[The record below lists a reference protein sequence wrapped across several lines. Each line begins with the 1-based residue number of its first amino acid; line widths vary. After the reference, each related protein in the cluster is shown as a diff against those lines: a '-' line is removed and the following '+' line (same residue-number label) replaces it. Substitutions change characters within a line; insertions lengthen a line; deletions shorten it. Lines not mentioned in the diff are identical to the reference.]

1 MKRAKGGKE
10 SVLIKIAIVEDD
22 ETCTACLQELLVR
35 YEKEYGEAFHIDTFS
50 SGIDFISDYTA
61 EYDLIFMD
69 IDMPLM
75 NGYKTAQFLR
85 KVDSEVA
92 LIFVTNLAKYAIKGY
107 EVDACDFIIK
117 PVDYKS
123 FSVKLKKAIARLEK
137 NQENYLTVTSRNGV
151 LKVYYSEIYYI
162 TVFQRYVMLHTKKG
176 PIEMH
181 TSMKELEV
189 KLKDTTFIRGDNS
202 SMVNLTYV
210 TAVNQEGAIVNGE
223 LIPCSRNR
231 RKALLDAFTLY
242 VR

>member
-1 MKRAKGGKE
+1 M
-10 SVLIKIAIVEDD
+10 LIKVAIVEDD
-22 ETCTACLQELLVR
+22 ENCTACLQELLVR
-35 YEKEYGEAFHIDTFS
+35 YAQECGETFHVDMFS

-75 NGYKTAQFLR
+75 NGYKTAKVLR

-107 EVDACDFIIK
+107 EVNACDFIIK
-117 PVDYKS
+117 PVEYNS

-137 NQENYLTVTSRNGV
+137 NKEDYLTVTSRNGI

-181 TSMKELEV
+181 TSMKELEG
-189 KLKDTTFIRGDNS
+189 KFKDTTFIRGDNS
-202 SMVNLTYV
+202 SMVNLMYV
-210 TAVNQEGAIVNGE
+210 TAVNQEGAIVNGQ

>member
-1 MKRAKGGKE
+1 M
-10 SVLIKIAIVEDD
+10 LIKVAIVEDD
-22 ETCTACLQELLVR
+22 ENCMACLQELLVR
-35 YEKEYGEAFHIDTFS
+35 YAQECGETFHVDTFS

-75 NGYKTAQFLR
+75 NGYKTAKVLR

-107 EVDACDFIIK
+107 EVNACDFIIK
-117 PVDYKS
+117 PVEYNS

-137 NQENYLTVTSRNGV
+137 NKEDYLTVTSRNGI

-181 TSMKELEV
+181 TSMKELEG
-189 KLKDTTFIRGDNS
+189 KFKDTTFIRGDNS
-202 SMVNLTYV
+202 SMVNLMYV
-210 TAVNQEGAIVNGE
+210 TAVNQEGAIVNGQ